1 MNRTIS
7 ELEKISDDVKK
18 SFGNLSAK
26 QINFKPSAKSWSI
39 GQCFEHLII
48 TNNLYFPAIQKVID
62 GNHRNNI
69 FSEIPFATDLIGA
82 LMRNSLKPEQ
92 VRKMKTFKMF
102 EPSMSDVSVSILND
116 FAENNRKLIELMEAC
131 KGLEIHK
138 IKIPEPLNVALNLP
152 LDDAFEILAMH
163 EQRHFNQA
171 ERVMKN
177 ESFPN

>member
-26 QINFKPSAKSWSI
+26 QINFKSSAKSWSI

-69 FSEIPFATDLIGA
+69 FSKIPFTTGLVGA

-102 EPSMSDVSVSILND
+102 EPSMSDVSISILND
-116 FAENNRKLIELMEAC
+116 FAENNRKLIEMMEAC

-138 IKIPEPLNVALNLP
+138 IKIPEPLNVALNLR
-152 LDDAFEILAMH
+152 LDDAFEILIIH
-163 EQRHFNQA
+163 EKRHFNQA
-171 ERVMKN
+171 SRVLQFGD
-177 ESFPN
+177 FPQ